1 MKIIGFVGMPGSGK
15 SVASNVAR
23 NVGLEVVVM
32 GDVIRAK
39 ASRLGLPP
47 TDENLGNVGNMLRA
61 REGPEIVAKRTL
73 ELARSS
79 GKDLVVVDGLR
90 SKEEVEFFR
99 ENSDDFRL
107 VEVCASAESRINRI
121 ANRGRSDDAN
131 SEDAD
136 SGDEP
141 EQCSKV
147 VLSSEDRL
155 QKTAGALAKRECR
168 ELGWGMCEAF
178 NEADLRI
185 DNDGDLDEFMAKVEA
200 FLREIEKQ

>member
-15 SVASNVAR
+15 SVASNIAR

-32 GDVIRAK
+32 GDVIRVE

-47 TDENLGNVGNMLRA
+47 TDENLGNVGNNLRA

-90 SKEEVEFFR
+90 SKDEVEFFR
-99 ENSDDFRL
+99 DNSDDFML
-107 VEVCASAESRINRI
+107 VEVCASAESRLSRI

-131 SEDAD
+131 SD
-136 SGDEP
+136 DEL
-141 EQCSKV
+141 EQGSKI
-147 VLSSEDRL
+147 VLYGKDRL

-178 NEADLRI
+178 NEADLKI
-185 DNDGDLDEFMAKVEA
+185 DNNGDLDEFMAKVEA
-200 FLREIEKQ
+200 FLREIENSS

>member
-1 MKIIGFVGMPGSGK
+1 LKIIGFVGMPGSGK

-32 GDVIRAK
+32 GDVIRLEA
-39 ASRLGLPP
+39 ARLGLPP
-47 TDENLGNVGNMLRA
+47 TDENLGNVGNELRA

-90 SKEEVEFFR
+90 SKDEVKFFR

-107 VEVCASAESRINRI
+107 VEVCASPESRLSRI
-121 ANRGRSDDAN
+121 ANRGRSDDTN

-141 EQCSKV
+141 GQGSKV
-147 VLSSEDRL
+147 VLFSEDRL
-155 QKTAGALAKRECR
+155 QKIAGTLAKRECR

-178 NEADLRI
+178 NEADLKM
-185 DNDGDLDEFMAKVEA
+185 DNNGDLDEFMAKVEA

>member
-15 SVASNVAR
+15 SVASNIAR

-32 GDVIRAK
+32 GDVIRVE

-47 TDENLGNVGNMLRA
+47 TDENLGNVGNNLRA

-90 SKEEVEFFR
+90 SKDEVEFFR
-99 ENSDDFRL
+99 DNSDDFML
-107 VEVCASAESRINRI
+107 VEVCASAESRLSRI

-131 SEDAD
+131 SVDETMRG
-136 SGDEP
+136 SKTGLSCGD
-141 EQCSKV
+141 
-147 VLSSEDRL
+147 RI
-155 QKTAGALAKRECR
+155 QKTADALAKRECR
-168 ELGWGMCEAF
+168 EIGWGMCEAF

-185 DNDGDLDEFMAKVEA
+185 DNNGDLDEFKAKVEA
-200 FLREIEKQ
+200 FLREIENSS

>member
-23 NVGLEVVVM
+23 SMGLEVVVM
-32 GDVIRAK
+32 GDVIRGEA
-39 ASRLGLPP
+39 ARLGLPP

-61 REGPEIVAKRTL
+61 REGPKAVAKRTL

-99 ENSDDFRL
+99 KNSDDFRL
-107 VEVCASAESRINRI
+107 VEVCASAESRLNRI
-121 ANRGRSDDAN
+121 ANRGRSDDGN
-131 SEDAD
+131 SEDETKQGSKIAISCND
-136 SGDEP
+136 S
-141 EQCSKV
+141 
-147 VLSSEDRL
+147 L
-155 QKTAGALAKRECR
+155 QKTADALAKRECR

-178 NEADLRI
+178 DEADLRI
-185 DNDGDLDEFMAKVEA
+185 DNNGDLDEFKAKVEA
-200 FLREIEKQ
+200 FLREIENRS

>member
-1 MKIIGFVGMPGSGK
+1 LKIIGFVGMPGSGK

-23 NVGLEVVVM
+23 IVGLEVVVM
-32 GDVIRAK
+32 GDVIRGEA
-39 ASRLGLPP
+39 ARLGLPP

-61 REGPEIVAKRTL
+61 REGPKAVAKRTL

-99 ENSDDFRL
+99 DNSNDFML
-107 VEVCASAESRINRI
+107 VEVCASAQARLSRI
-121 ANRGRSDDAN
+121 ADRGRSDDGN
-131 SEDAD
+131 FV
-136 SGDEP
+136 DETNK
-141 EQCSKV
+141 CSKIA
-147 VLSSEDRL
+147 LSCDDRL
-155 QKTAGALAKRECR
+155 QKTSEALAKRECR

-185 DNDGDLDEFMAKVEA
+185 DNNGDLDEFKAKVEA
-200 FLREIEKQ
+200 FLREIENRS

>member
-23 NVGLEVVVM
+23 TIGFQVVVM
-32 GDVIRAK
+32 GDVIRTEA
-39 ASRLGLPP
+39 ARLGLPP
-47 TDENLGNVGNMLRA
+47 TDENLGNVGNVLRA
-61 REGPEIVAKRTL
+61 REGPKAIAKRTL

-99 ENSDDFRL
+99 NNTDDFML
-107 VEVCASAESRINRI
+107 VEVCAPAEARLNRI

-131 SEDAD
+131 SEDD
-136 SGDEP
+136 I
-141 EQCSKV
+141 EQTSDV
-147 VLSSEDRL
+147 VQSCIDRL
-155 QKTAGALAKRECR
+155 QKTAKALAKRECR
-168 ELGWGMCEAF
+168 ELSWGMCEAF

-185 DNDGDLDEFMAKVEA
+185 DNNGDLDEFKAKVEA
-200 FLREIEKQ
+200 FLREI

>member
-15 SVASNVAR
+15 SVASNIAR

-32 GDVIRAK
+32 GDVIRLEA
-39 ASRLGLPP
+39 ARLGLPP
-47 TDENLGNVGNMLRA
+47 TDENLGNVGNNLRA

-90 SKEEVEFFR
+90 SKDEVEFFR
-99 ENSDDFRL
+99 DNSDDFML
-107 VEVCASAESRINRI
+107 VEVCASAESRLSRI

-131 SEDAD
+131 SD
-136 SGDEP
+136 DEL
-141 EQCSKV
+141 EQGSKI
-147 VLSSEDRL
+147 VLYGKDRL

-178 NEADLRI
+178 NEADLKI
-185 DNDGDLDEFMAKVEA
+185 DNNGDLDEFMAKVEA
-200 FLREIEKQ
+200 FLREIENSS